1 MLTIRFQTA
10 TQSPTVVQMRPTE
23 STAVGGLSTG
33 AATST
38 SNRNVSSNVVDL
50 TSDDGRPVADSREI
64 SFNKLQ
70 GKTFPSLV
78 VVARPHLRV
87 KDSAGNDRGRL
98 DSKVKAVLMHVPT
111 KFTEW

>member
-1 MLTIRFQTA
+1 
-10 TQSPTVVQMRPTE
+10 MRPTE

-33 AATST
+33 SSVKSQSAST
-38 SNRNVSSNVVDL
+38 VVDL
-50 TSDDGRPVADSREI
+50 TADDGRPLADSREI

-87 KDSAGNDRGRL
+87 KDSSGGDRGRL
-98 DSKVKAVLMHVPT
+98 DAKVKAVLMHVPT
-111 KFTEW
+111 KFTEWSVELVLLEVIVLILFRF